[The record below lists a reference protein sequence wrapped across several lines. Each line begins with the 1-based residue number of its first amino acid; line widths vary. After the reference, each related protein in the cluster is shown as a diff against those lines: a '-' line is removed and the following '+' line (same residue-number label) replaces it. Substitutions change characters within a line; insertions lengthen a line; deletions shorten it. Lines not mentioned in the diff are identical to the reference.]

1 MHQDNSAVAERET
14 APQTVHPVPPPT
26 EPLRAPCANC
36 GEPLQGRFC
45 HACGQSRDGMIRRFS
60 NVLSDFLNTV
70 FALDSRLVR
79 SLVPLYFRPGFLT
92 AEYVAGRRIRYV
104 GPVQLFVFL
113 CITAFFALQVSSD
126 WKSPFVIAKDGSSV
140 SALDGN
146 YANANSIEE
155 VEEIRREALDGI
167 GELDQ
172 EGVNLPGMQS
182 SLEPLR
188 KAINGAADRRIAE
201 LRGEEATEP
210 TQITETTSAVS
221 EAEPQAVAEPEAAD
235 DVNFNLI
242 DVDGLPESV
251 SRWIGRYEQKINQ
264 NLKRVQQDPNLFK
277 DALFGALPSTLFVL
291 LPIFALILKPLYFFR
306 KRMYMEHLIVAL
318 HSHAFLSLSLLLLAL
333 VSVAQSAAT
342 TGPAW
347 VQSLLDYTW
356 LAMLWWMPVY
366 LLLMQKRVYGQGWAK
381 TLAKYSLLG
390 TIYFVLLVLA
400 TTFTAIRSVAN
411 L

>member
-1 MHQDNSAVAERET
+1 MHQDNSAVAEREST
-14 APQTVHPVPPPT
+14 SQAVHPVPPPA
-26 EPLRAPCANC
+26 ELLRTPCANC

-126 WKSPFVIAKDGSSV
+126 WETPFAMGKDGERIAAFDANFA
-140 SALDGN
+140 SAE
-146 YANANSIEE
+146 SIEE
-155 VEEIRREALDGI
+155 VERIRDQALAGI
-167 GELDQ
+167 QELDQ
-172 EGVNLPGMQS
+172 QGTDLPAIRVS
-182 SLEPLR
+182 IEPMEKEI
-188 KAINGAADRRIAE
+188 KAAAGRRIAE
-201 LRGEEATEP
+201 LRGEDVREP
-210 TQITETTSAVS
+210 PQQETIPSTV
-221 EAEPQAVAEPEAAD
+221 PEADQQTAAESEGED
-235 DVNFNLI
+235 GQSFNLI
-242 DVDGLPESV
+242 DVEGLPSPV
-251 SRWIGRYEQKINQ
+251 NHWIDRYEQKIHENF
-264 NLKRVQQDPNLFK
+264 KRVQEDPNLFK

-333 VSVAQSAAT
+333 VSVAQSVAT
-342 TGPAW
+342 TGPSW
-347 VQSLLDYTW
+347 IQSLLDYTW

-366 LLLMQKRVYGQGWAK
+366 LLLMQKRVYGQGWAM

-390 TIYFVLLVLA
+390 AVYFVLLVLA

>member
-1 MHQDNSAVAERET
+1 M
-14 APQTVHPVPPPT
+14 
-26 EPLRAPCANC
+26 
-36 GEPLQGRFC
+36 
-45 HACGQSRDGMIRRFS
+45 
-60 NVLSDFLNTV
+60 LSDFLNTV

-126 WKSPFVIAKDGSSV
+126 WETPFAMGKDGERIAAFDANFA
-140 SALDGN
+140 SAE
-146 YANANSIEE
+146 SIEE
-155 VEEIRREALDGI
+155 VERIRDQALAGI
-167 GELDQ
+167 QELDQ
-172 EGVNLPGMQS
+172 QGTDLPAIRVS
-182 SLEPLR
+182 IEPMEKEI
-188 KAINGAADRRIAE
+188 KAAAGRRIAE
-201 LRGEEATEP
+201 LRGEDVREP
-210 TQITETTSAVS
+210 PQQETIPSTV
-221 EAEPQAVAEPEAAD
+221 PEADQQTAAESEGED
-235 DVNFNLI
+235 GQSFNLI
-242 DVDGLPESV
+242 DVEGLPSPV
-251 SRWIGRYEQKINQ
+251 NHWIDRYEQKIHENF
-264 NLKRVQQDPNLFK
+264 KRVQEDPNLFK

-333 VSVAQSAAT
+333 VSVAQSVAT
-342 TGPAW
+342 TGPSW
-347 VQSLLDYTW
+347 IQSLLDYTW

-366 LLLMQKRVYGQGWAK
+366 LLLMQKRVYGQGWAM

-390 TIYFVLLVLA
+390 AVYFVLLVLA